1 MKKLY
6 LAYMWWRSLDRLMED
21 HEILMI
27 VAENEEKAKNQAKE
41 KTKLLDEVHID
52 MIIEVNNIDWYNI
65 ILEKWW
71 IEDFKK
77 ISDYSKI

>member
-6 LAYMWWRSLDRLMED
+6 LAYMWWRADRLIED

-27 VAENEEKAKNQAKE
+27 VSENKEEAKIKAKE
-41 KTKLLDEVHID
+41 KTKLLDRIHID

-65 ILEKWW
+65 NLKKWW
-71 IEDFKK
+71 SENFNK
-77 ISDYSKI
+77 ISDYEKI